1 MRRSMSNNYG
11 STNPKT
17 ELDRVLTAKQVS
29 FVKWRAQI
37 CYAMNPHFLTKRL
50 SHVLGFAGLLPFFA
64 LMLGVWFADNHWVN
78 DFVRGQLAYGIV
90 ILSFL
95 GGIHWGAAMLC
106 GSLSLL
112 DTKKALMWGI
122 TPSLIAWSA
131 TLFGGFGFAVL
142 MAGFL
147 AAYCMDK
154 RMFTRYGMPEWLIAL
169 RGRLTVAVV
178 LMLAATVVGANLR
191 G

>member
-1 MRRSMSNNYG
+1 
-11 STNPKT
+11 
-17 ELDRVLTAKQVS
+17 
-29 FVKWRAQI
+29 
-37 CYAMNPHFLTKRL
+37 MNPHFQNKRL
-50 SHVLGFAGLLPFFA
+50 SHALGYAGLIPFFL
-64 LMLGVWFADNHWVN
+64 LMLGVWFADASWLH

-95 GGIHWGAAMLC
+95 GGVHWGAAMLC
-106 GSLSLL
+106 KSLSLL
-112 DTKKALMWGI
+112 DTKKALVWGV

-131 TLFGGFGFAVL
+131 TLFGGLGFAVL

-147 AAYCMDK
+147 AAWWMDK
-154 RMFTRYGMPEWLIAL
+154 RMYARYGMPEWLSTL
-169 RGRLTVAVV
+169 RARLTVAVL